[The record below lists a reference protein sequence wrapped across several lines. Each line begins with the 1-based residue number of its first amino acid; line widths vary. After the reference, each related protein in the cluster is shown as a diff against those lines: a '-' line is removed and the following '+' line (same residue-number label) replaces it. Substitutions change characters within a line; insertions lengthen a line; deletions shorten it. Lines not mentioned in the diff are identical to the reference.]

1 MCNFV
6 KNEREIMPIWLIK
19 HWRPL
24 AAAAVLAILA
34 GLWQADRA
42 HQYRL
47 GAEHTAASIKA
58 KLAETAAKQAAAARN
73 TERKQADALAAAQVK
88 IEKERQDAQ
97 TVITDMRRELDRLRR
112 HTETAARRTAM
123 PAAGQTARPSDS
135 TDAAAGWLLL
145 GQCAQEYADLAETAD
160 SQRNDLAEWQ
170 AYGAVVASEPR

>member
-1 MCNFV
+1 
-6 KNEREIMPIWLIK
+6 MPIWLIK

-112 HTETAARRTAM
+112 HTETAARRPAM

-145 GQCAQEYADLAETAD
+145 GACAERYAELAETAD
-160 SQRNDLAEWQ
+160 AQRNDLAEWQ
-170 AYGAVVASEPR
+170 AYGAVVASEPQ

>member
-1 MCNFV
+1 
-6 KNEREIMPIWLIK
+6 MPIWLIK

-34 GLWQADRA
+34 GLWHTDRA
-42 HQYRL
+42 HQYRR
-47 GAEHTAASIKA
+47 GAEDTAASIKA
-58 KLAETAAKQAAAARN
+58 KLAEQAAAQTAAARN
-73 TERKQADALAAAQVK
+73 TERKQADSLAAAQVK

-112 HTETAARRTAM
+112 HTETAARRATM
-123 PAAGQTARPSDS
+123 PAAGQTARPSDGA
-135 TDAAAGWLLL
+135 DAAAGWLLL

-160 SQRNDLAEWQ
+160 AQRNDLAEWQ

>member
-1 MCNFV
+1 
-6 KNEREIMPIWLIK
+6 MPIWLIK

-34 GLWQADRA
+34 RLWQADRA

-145 GQCAQEYADLAETAD
+145 GQCAQEYAELAETAD
-160 SQRNDLAEWQ
+160 AQRNDLAEWQ
-170 AYGAVVASEPR
+170 AYGAVVASEPQ

>member
-1 MCNFV
+1 
-6 KNEREIMPIWLIK
+6 MPIWLIK
-19 HWRPL
+19 YRQPI

-47 GAEHTAASIKA
+47 GAEDTAASIKA

-88 IEKERQDAQ
+88 IEKERQNAQ

-112 HTETAARRTAM
+112 HTETTARRTAM
-123 PAAGQTARPSDS
+123 PAAGQTARPSDG

-145 GQCAQEYADLAETAD
+145 GACAERYAELAETAD
-160 SQRNDLAEWQ
+160 AQRNDLAEWQ
-170 AYGAVVASEPR
+170 AYGAVVASEPQ

>member
-24 AAAAVLAILA
+24 AAAAVVAILI
-34 GLWQADRA
+34 GLWHTDRA
-42 HQYRL
+42 HQYRR
-47 GAEHTAASIKA
+47 GAEDTAASIKA
-58 KLAETAAKQAAAARN
+58 KLAEQAAAQTAAARN

-112 HTETAARRTAM
+112 HAETAARRM

-135 TDAAAGWLLL
+135 KDAAAGWLLL
-145 GQCAQEYADLAETAD
+145 GACAERYADLAETAD
-160 SQRNDLAEWQ
+160 AQRNDLAEWQ
-170 AYGAVVASEPR
+170 AYGAVVASEPQ

>member
-160 SQRNDLAEWQ
+160 AQRNDLAEWQ
-170 AYGAVVASEPR
+170 AYGAVVASDAQ

>member
-1 MCNFV
+1 
-6 KNEREIMPIWLIK
+6 MPIWLIK

-58 KLAETAAKQAAAARN
+58 KLAETAAKQAAAA
-73 TERKQADALAAAQVK
+73 QVK

-112 HTETAARRTAM
+112 HTETAARRATM

-145 GQCAQEYADLAETAD
+145 GACAERYAELAETAD
-160 SQRNDLAEWQ
+160 AQRNDLAEWQ
-170 AYGAVVASEPR
+170 AYGAVVASEPQ

>member
-112 HTETAARRTAM
+112 HAETAARRM

-145 GQCAQEYADLAETAD
+145 GACAERYAELAETAD
-160 SQRNDLAEWQ
+160 AQRNDLAEWQ
-170 AYGAVVASEPR
+170 AYGAVVASEPQ

>member
-1 MCNFV
+1 
-6 KNEREIMPIWLIK
+6 MPIWLIK
-19 HWRPL
+19 YWHPL

-112 HTETAARRTAM
+112 HAETAARRL
-123 PAAGQTARPSDS
+123 PAAGQTARPSARTDS
-135 TDAAAGWLLL
+135 AAGWLLL
-145 GQCAQEYADLAETAD
+145 GACAERYADLAETAD
-160 SQRNDLAEWQ
+160 AQRNDLAEWQ
-170 AYGAVVASEPR
+170 AYGAVVASEPQ

>member
-19 HWRPL
+19 YWRPL
-24 AAAAVLAILA
+24 AAAAVVSILI
-34 GLWQADRA
+34 GLWHTDRA
-42 HQYRL
+42 HQYRR
-47 GAEHTAASIKA
+47 GAEDTAASIKA
-58 KLAETAAKQAAAARN
+58 KLAETAAKQTAAARN

-145 GQCAQEYADLAETAD
+145 GACAERYAELAETAD
-160 SQRNDLAEWQ
+160 AQRNDLAEWQ
-170 AYGAVVASEPR
+170 AYGAVVASEPQ

>member
-1 MCNFV
+1 
-6 KNEREIMPIWLIK
+6 MPIWLIK

-112 HTETAARRTAM
+112 HAETAARRM

-145 GQCAQEYADLAETAD
+145 GACAERYAELAETAD
-160 SQRNDLAEWQ
+160 AQRNDLAEWQ
-170 AYGAVVASEPR
+170 AYGAVVASEPQ

>member
-1 MCNFV
+1 
-6 KNEREIMPIWLIK
+6 MPIWLIK

-73 TERKQADALAAAQVK
+73 AERKQADALAAAQVK
-88 IEKERQDAQ
+88 IEKERQNAQ

-112 HTETAARRTAM
+112 HAETAARRM

-135 TDAAAGWLLL
+135 KDAAAGWLLL
-145 GQCAQEYADLAETAD
+145 GACAERYAELAETAD
-160 SQRNDLAEWQ
+160 AQRNDLAEWQ
-170 AYGAVVASEPR
+170 AYGAVVASEPQ

>member
-1 MCNFV
+1 
-6 KNEREIMPIWLIK
+6 MPIWLIK

-97 TVITDMRRELDRLRR
+97 TVITNMRRELDRLRR

-160 SQRNDLAEWQ
+160 AQRNDLAEWQ
-170 AYGAVVASEPR
+170 AYGAVVASEPQ

>member
-47 GAEHTAASIKA
+47 GAEHTATSIKA
-58 KLAETAAKQAAAARN
+58 KLAEQAAAQTAAARQH
-73 TERKQADALAAAQVK
+73 ERRQADALAAAQVK

-112 HTETAARRTAM
+112 HTETAARRATM
-123 PAAGQTARPSDS
+123 PAAGQTARPSDGA
-135 TDAAAGWLLL
+135 DAAAGWLLL
-145 GQCAQEYADLAETAD
+145 GACAERYAELAETAD
-160 SQRNDLAEWQ
+160 AQRNDLAEWQ

>member
-97 TVITDMRRELDRLRR
+97 TVITNMRRELDRLRR

-160 SQRNDLAEWQ
+160 AQRNDLAEWQ
-170 AYGAVVASEPR
+170 AYGAVVASEPQ

>member
-112 HTETAARRTAM
+112 HTETAARRATM
-123 PAAGQTARPSDS
+123 PAAGQTARPSDGA
-135 TDAAAGWLLL
+135 DAAAGWLLL

-160 SQRNDLAEWQ
+160 AQRNDLAEWQ

>member
-19 HWRPL
+19 YWRPL

-58 KLAETAAKQAAAARN
+58 KLAETAAKQAAAA
-73 TERKQADALAAAQVK
+73 QVK

-112 HTETAARRTAM
+112 HTETAARRATM

-145 GQCAQEYADLAETAD
+145 GACAERYAELAETAD
-160 SQRNDLAEWQ
+160 AQRNDLAEWQ
-170 AYGAVVASEPR
+170 AYGAVVASEPQ

>member
-1 MCNFV
+1 
-6 KNEREIMPIWLIK
+6 MPIWLIK

-112 HTETAARRTAM
+112 HAETAARRM
-123 PAAGQTARPSDS
+123 PAAHQTARPSDS

-145 GQCAQEYADLAETAD
+145 GACAERYAELAETAD
-160 SQRNDLAEWQ
+160 AQRNDLAEWQ

>member
-1 MCNFV
+1 
-6 KNEREIMPIWLIK
+6 MPIWLIK

-34 GLWQADRA
+34 GLWQDDRA

-58 KLAETAAKQAAAARN
+58 KLAETAAAQTAAARN

-112 HTETAARRTAM
+112 HAETAARRM

-145 GQCAQEYADLAETAD
+145 GACAERYAELAETAD
-160 SQRNDLAEWQ
+160 AQRNDLAEWQ
-170 AYGAVVASEPR
+170 AYGAVVASEPQ

>member
-160 SQRNDLAEWQ
+160 AQRNDLAEWQ
-170 AYGAVVASEPR
+170 AYGAVVASEPQ

>member
-1 MCNFV
+1 
-6 KNEREIMPIWLIK
+6 MPIWLIK
-19 HWRPL
+19 YRQPI
-24 AAAAVLAILA
+24 AAAAVMAILA

-42 HQYRL
+42 HQYRR
-47 GAEHTAASIKA
+47 GAEDTAASIKA
-58 KLAETAAKQAAAARN
+58 KLSEQAAAQTAAARN

-112 HTETAARRTAM
+112 HTETAARRM

-135 TDAAAGWLLL
+135 KDTAAGWLLL
-145 GQCAQEYADLAETAD
+145 GACAERYAELAETAD
-160 SQRNDLAEWQ
+160 AQRNDLAEWQ

>member
-1 MCNFV
+1 
-6 KNEREIMPIWLIK
+6 MPIWLIK
-19 HWRPL
+19 YWHPL

-112 HTETAARRTAM
+112 HAETAARRM

-135 TDAAAGWLLL
+135 TDSAAGWLLL
-145 GQCAQEYADLAETAD
+145 GACAERYADLAETAD
-160 SQRNDLAEWQ
+160 AQRNDLAEWQ
-170 AYGAVVASEPR
+170 AYGAVVASEPQ

>member
-1 MCNFV
+1 
-6 KNEREIMPIWLIK
+6 MPIWLIK

-34 GLWQADRA
+34 GLWHTDRA
-42 HQYRL
+42 HQYRR
-47 GAEHTAASIKA
+47 GAEDTAASIKA

-88 IEKERQDAQ
+88 IEKERQDAKN
-97 TVITDMRRELDRLRR
+97 TADNLRRELDRLRR

-135 TDAAAGWLLL
+135 KDTAAGWLLL
-145 GQCAQEYADLAETAD
+145 GACAERYAELAETAD
-160 SQRNDLAEWQ
+160 AQRNDLAEWQ
-170 AYGAVVASEPR
+170 AYGAVVASEPQ

>member
-1 MCNFV
+1 
-6 KNEREIMPIWLIK
+6 MPIWLIK

-160 SQRNDLAEWQ
+160 AQRNDLAEWQ
-170 AYGAVVASEPR
+170 AYGAVVASDAQ

>member
-58 KLAETAAKQAAAARN
+58 KLADTAAKQAAAARN

-123 PAAGQTARPSDS
+123 PAAGQTARPSDG

-145 GQCAQEYADLAETAD
+145 GACAERYAELAETAD
-160 SQRNDLAEWQ
+160 AQRNDLAEWQ
-170 AYGAVVASEPR
+170 AYGAVVASDAQ

>member
-34 GLWQADRA
+34 GLWHTDRA
-42 HQYRL
+42 HQYRR
-47 GAEHTAASIKA
+47 GAEDTAASIKA
-58 KLAETAAKQAAAARN
+58 KLSEQAAAQTAAARN

-112 HTETAARRTAM
+112 HTETAARRM

-145 GQCAQEYADLAETAD
+145 GACAERYAELAETAD
-160 SQRNDLAEWQ
+160 AQRNDLAEWQ
-170 AYGAVVASEPR
+170 AYGAVVASEPQ

>member
-1 MCNFV
+1 
-6 KNEREIMPIWLIK
+6 MPIWLIK

-112 HTETAARRTAM
+112 HAETAARRM

-135 TDAAAGWLLL
+135 KDAAAGWLLL

-160 SQRNDLAEWQ
+160 AQRNDLAEWQ